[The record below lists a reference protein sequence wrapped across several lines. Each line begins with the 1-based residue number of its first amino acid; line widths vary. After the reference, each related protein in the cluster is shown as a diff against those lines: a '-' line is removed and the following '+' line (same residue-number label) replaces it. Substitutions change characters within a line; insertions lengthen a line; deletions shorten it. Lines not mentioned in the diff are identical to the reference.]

1 MSEYLEMPPLIDV
14 HVHCRTPGQEEKEDF
29 TTAAQA
35 ALAGGVI
42 TILDMPNNKK
52 LIDSLERLE
61 EKKEMARKTAVC
73 DMGFYLGTLGDPD
86 QNFAEAEP
94 EVFGVKIYL
103 GETTGGFIIRDPYKL
118 EQYVFRPW
126 DFAKPILAHV
136 EGDTLATALLLAE
149 KYDRQ
154 IHICHVSLASEV
166 DQIRRAKMKRGDK
179 ITAEVTPHHLCL
191 SKLRSPHPYGQMK
204 PPLSAFSDMH
214 VLWEAV
220 RDGTIDII
228 ATDHAPHTKA
238 EKLGNQPPSGVT
250 GLETMLPL
258 LLMAERAGEISLE
271 RIKEMTHYNPMRI
284 FNIPEQPNSYVLV
297 DQDVDWKIQG
307 EKLQT
312 KPHLTPFEGETM
324 MDQVKEVVLRGETV
338 YLHSDYP
345 SLSILAQ
352 PGSGK
357 VLPFSA

>member
-1 MSEYLEMPPLIDV
+1 MREYLRMPPLIDP
-14 HVHCRTPGQEEKEDF
+14 HVHARSPGQEHKENF
-29 TTAAQA
+29 TTIGNA
-35 ALAGGVI
+35 ALAGGVT
-42 TILDMPNNKK
+42 TILDMPNNLK

-61 EKKEMARKTAVC
+61 EKKELARKSALC

-94 EVFGVKIYL
+94 EVFGLKIYMDQ
-103 GETTGGFIIRDPYKL
+103 TTGGFIVNDPKKL
-118 EQYVFRPW
+118 DSIFRRW
-126 DFAKPILAHV
+126 DFDKPILVHAEGNTLKTAIDLALTYSRRLHV
-136 EGDTLATALLLAE
+136 
-149 KYDRQ
+149 
-154 IHICHVSLASEV
+154 CHVSLADEV
-166 DQIRRAKMKRGDK
+166 NLIREAKWLRGEMV
-179 ITAEVTPHHLCL
+179 TAEVTPHNLFK
-191 SKLRSPHPYGQMK
+191 SKLWNAHPFNQMK

-228 ATDHAPHTKA
+228 ATDHAPHTRA
-238 EKLGNQPPSGVT
+238 EKLGDKPPSGVT

-271 RIKEMTHYNPMRI
+271 RIKEMTHFGPMRI
-284 FNIPEQPNSYVLV
+284 FGIPEQPNSYVLV

-312 KPHLTPFEGETM
+312 KPHLTLFEGETM